1 MIPLNMPVETVG
13 CTSEV
18 IQIDARTSRES
29 KTGLGIPNVR
39 VMVVNDA
46 PSPLGSLSRSLE
58 YVDLAER
65 VASGLPDN
73 PDFSDDW
80 IARLVDDFSKF
91 ND

>member
-1 MIPLNMPVETVG
+1 MIPLSLPVEAVG

-18 IQIDARTSRES
+18 IQVDARTSRES
-29 KTGLGIPNVR
+29 KTGLGLPNVR
-39 VMVVNDA
+39 VMVVNV
-46 PSPLGSLSRSLE
+46 PTPLGPLNRSIE
-58 YVDLAER
+58 FIALAER
-65 VASGLPDN
+65 VAHSLPDN